1 MPRYT
6 PTEEIDVFATGGS
19 VGDQYLKMMQG
30 NASAPATMQDYQAE
44 ADRLSFLLPQTRKPS
59 IYDMA
64 SDLSQGL
71 AQQAASGKP
80 ASVGYGLAA
89 GFNLFSEGAEL
100 RRQKREQ
107 QKEQLMQAAYASVE
121 KKRAEAKALAEQ
133 TLMTMAYQDVEKKRA
148 EQKAMRSTAMDYDF
162 KMRLEQMKKTGELFG
177 GTNNDASAWNYIL
190 SKIDPATNDWK
201 MVPDGKGGAIQ
212 YDPNEDAYY
221 AVAKATLEQAK
232 TEVRNV
238 EGKGQVQIQT
248 PGYNVSGALNLN
260 EGASPTPAIGFIK
273 NWNGADYEFNGGPP
287 NNINSWVKI

>member
-1 MPRYT
+1 MDKDKLGLADIMPRYT

-19 VGDQYLKMMQG
+19 VGDQYLEMMQG
-30 NASAPATMQDYQAE
+30 NATAPATMQDYQAE

-89 GFNLFSEGAEL
+89 GFNLFSKNTEAL
-100 RRQKREQ
+100 REKRE
-107 QKEQLMQAAYASVE
+107 AAKQS
-121 KKRAEAKALAEQ
+121 
-133 TLMTMAYQDVEKKRA
+133 LMTMAYQDVEKKRA
-148 EQKAMRSTAMDYDF
+148 EQKAMRATAMDYDF
-162 KMRLEQMKKTGELFG
+162 KMQIEQMKKTGELFG

-190 SKIDPATNDWK
+190 SKVDPATNDWK
-201 MVPDGKGGAIQ
+201 MVPDGKGGVMK
-212 YDPNEDAYY
+212 YDPDTDPHY
-221 AVAKATLEQAK
+221 AVAKATLERSK

-238 EGKGQVQIQT
+238 AGQGQVQIQT

-260 EGASPTPAIGFIK
+260 EANKRPPDVGSIK
-273 NWNGADYEFNGGPP
+273 SWNGADYKFEGGDP
-287 NNINSWVKI
+287 NNINNWEKI

>member
-89 GFNLFSEGAEL
+89 GFNLFSENSEKL
-100 RRQKREQ
+100 REKR
-107 QKEQLMQAAYASVE
+107 KAAQ
-121 KKRAEAKALAEQ
+121 Q

-201 MVPDGKGGAIQ
+201 MVPDGKGGVMK
-212 YDPNEDAYY
+212 YDPSTDPHYS
-221 AVAKATLEQAK
+221 VAKANLEQSK

-238 EGKGQVQIQT
+238 PGQGQVQIQT

-260 EGASPTPAIGFIK
+260 EGATSTPAIGFIK
-273 NWNGADYEFNGGPP
+273 NWNGVDYEFNGGDP
-287 NNINSWVKI
+287 NIINNWVKI

>member
-1 MPRYT
+1 MDKDKLGLADIMPRYT

-71 AQQAASGKP
+71 AQQAASGRP

-89 GFNLFSEGAEL
+89 GFNLFSKNAEAL
-100 RRQKREQ
+100 REKREAA
-107 QKEQLMQAAYASVE
+107 KRDLMMV
-121 KKRAEAKALAEQ
+121 
-133 TLMTMAYQDVEKKRA
+133 AYQDVEKKRA
-148 EQKAMRSTAMDYDF
+148 EQKALRSTAMDYDF
-162 KMRLEQMKKTGELFG
+162 KLKLEQMKKTGELFG
-177 GTNNDASAWNYIL
+177 GTNNDASSWNYIL

-201 MVPDGKGGAIQ
+201 MVPDGKGGVIQ
-212 YDPNEDAYY
+212 YDPDNDA
-221 AVAKATLEQAK
+221 AFTVAKATLEQPK

-238 EGKGQVQIQT
+238 PGKGQVIIET
-248 PGYNVSGALNLN
+248 PGFNVLKSLNLN
-260 EGASPTPAIGFIK
+260 QEGSALLPAVGSIK
-273 NWNGADYEFNGGPP
+273 TWGGSDYKFNGGDP
-287 NNINSWVKI
+287 NNPNSWEKI

>member
-1 MPRYT
+1 MDKDKLGFANIMPRYT

-89 GFNLFSEGAEL
+89 GFNLFSENSEKL
-100 RRQKREQ
+100 REKR
-107 QKEQLMQAAYASVE
+107 KAAQ
-121 KKRAEAKALAEQ
+121 Q

>member
-30 NASAPATMQDYQAE
+30 NAPAPATMQDYQSE

-89 GFNLFSEGAEL
+89 GFNLFSENSEKL
-100 RRQKREQ
+100 REKR
-107 QKEQLMQAAYASVE
+107 KAAQ
-121 KKRAEAKALAEQ
+121 Q

-201 MVPDGKGGAIQ
+201 MVPDGKGGVVQ

>member
-19 VGDQYLKMMQG
+19 VGDQYLKMLQG
-30 NASAPATMQDYQAE
+30 NEPAPATMQDYQRE
-44 ADRLSFLLPQTRKPS
+44 ADQLSYLLPQTRRPS
-59 IYDMA
+59 IYDLA

-133 TLMTMAYQDVEKKRA
+133 AGT
-148 EQKAMRSTAMDYDF
+148 YDF
-162 KMRLEQMKKTGELFG
+162 ELALERAKNGDQGLFG
-177 GTNNDASAWNYIL
+177 GLNSTEGRALNFLARYRANPSLKETNPAEYDA
-190 SKIDPATNDWK
+190 
-201 MVPDGKGGAIQ
+201 
-212 YDPNEDAYY
+212 
-221 AVAKATLEQAK
+221 AVAFLGSKTKTIVVDGNTIQVPVYDVKTLFGEPPITAGP
-232 TEVRNV
+232 TESVTMPGGIENQEGYDAWV
-238 EGKGQVQIQT
+238 NSLIPGTVYEDSEGKT
-248 PGYNVSGALNLN
+248 RTKP
-260 EGASPTPAIGFIK
+260 
-273 NWNGADYEFNGGPP
+273 
-287 NNINSWVKI
+287 

>member
-1 MPRYT
+1 MDKDKLGFANIMPRYT

-89 GFNLFSEGAEL
+89 GFNLFSENSEKL
-100 RRQKREQ
+100 REKR
-107 QKEQLMQAAYASVE
+107 KAAQ
-121 KKRAEAKALAEQ
+121 Q

-162 KMRLEQMKKTGELFG
+162 NMRLEQMKKTGELFG

>member
-1 MPRYT
+1 MGLADIMPRYT

-89 GFNLFSEGAEL
+89 GFNLFSENSEKL
-100 RRQKREQ
+100 REKR
-107 QKEQLMQAAYASVE
+107 KAAQ
-121 KKRAEAKALAEQ
+121 Q

>member
-1 MPRYT
+1 MDKDKLGFANIMPRYT

-89 GFNLFSEGAEL
+89 GFNLFSENSEKL
-100 RRQKREQ
+100 REKR
-107 QKEQLMQAAYASVE
+107 KAAQ
-121 KKRAEAKALAEQ
+121 Q

-190 SKIDPATNDWK
+190 SKVDPATNDWK
-201 MVPDGKGGAIQ
+201 MVPDGKGGVMK
-212 YDPNEDAYY
+212 YDPSTDPHYS
-221 AVAKATLEQAK
+221 VAKANLEQSK

-238 EGKGQVQIQT
+238 PGQGQVQIQT
-248 PGYNVSGALNLN
+248 PGFDVSGALNLN
-260 EGASPTPAIGFIK
+260 QGATPPPAIGSIK
-273 NWNGADYEFNGGPP
+273 TWNGDDYKFNGGDP

>member
-1 MPRYT
+1 MDKDKLGFANIMPRYT

-89 GFNLFSEGAEL
+89 GFNLFSENSEKL
-100 RRQKREQ
+100 REKR
-107 QKEQLMQAAYASVE
+107 KAAQ
-121 KKRAEAKALAEQ
+121 Q

-260 EGASPTPAIGFIK
+260 EGATPTPAIGFIT
-273 NWNGADYEFNGGPP
+273 NWNGVDYKFNGGDP
-287 NNINSWVKI
+287 NIINNWVKI